1 MTVLFATGFGMAP
14 LEWVPLTWTSKIGG
28 AQSTVQTGT
37 IISGSASL
45 KLDCTTTGGTDA
57 HCSATSDVY
66 YPDMMFHFNFRVTA
80 VPAASSS
87 EIIVI
92 SLQDGNSIAAGA
104 SSFFRMNITRN
115 AGGTAPMLRFRICPG
130 GPNDANALARDFDI
144 AVNTTYSAQIRL
156 VVPAT
161 GVTADIAQWAFAEVK
176 IDDVIRYRQ
185 WGRELSMGLDS
196 KVNVQLGQAFNALET
211 YPAADVYI
219 DDFMMSTA
227 TGTYNNKWP
236 GNALTVEDLAPTL
249 PSTNMAY
256 DAWTLVDPAP
266 TTGKAAC
273 LSQAPE
279 AANRVTGGTAGDK
292 QSWNLSDMS
301 GSGTIRCVTLCNQTD
316 QPTAGSAQAVVRPI
330 LWDTEPGT
338 DLEVAGTSYTVN
350 NLSSNANVAKASG
363 LRGRCWVYERT
374 PSAAAAWTS
383 TIINALEGGMEIV
396 SKGTSAPYV
405 TDARVYV
412 LEGTEGAEAPR
423 PMPPGAMPGGVA
435 I

>member
-14 LEWVPLTWTSKIGG
+14 LEWCPLTWTGKTGG

-57 HCSATSDVY
+57 HCAATSDTY

-104 SSFFRMNITRN
+104 RSFFRMNITRN

-236 GNALTVEDLAPTL
+236 GNALTVEDLAPTGVG
-249 PSTNMAY
+249 TNLTY
-256 DAWTLVDPAP
+256 DAWGAV
-266 TTGKAAC
+266 GAA
-273 LSQAPE
+273 SPNQYQNIDDAPE
-279 AANRVTGGTAGDK
+279 AANRIFSSAAGQK
-292 QSWNLSDMS
+292 TSWNLSNMS
-301 GSGTIRCVTLCNQTD
+301 GGGTIRCVTLCNQTD
-316 QPTAGSAQAVVRPI
+316 QPSAGTAQAVVRPI

-350 NLSSNANVAKASG
+350 NVSGNANVGNAAG

-383 TIINALEGGMEIV
+383 TIINALEGGMECV
-396 SKGTSAPYV
+396 SKGTSNPFV

-423 PMPPGAMPGGVA
+423 PMPPGAMPGGIA